1 LISTANIARLLA
13 FACPAAA
20 RRTSKAQNT
29 LSVAM
34 HGCPRRQQQHENR
47 HTEIGQPCCLTAF
60 LKNSFVP
67 RRIALLTV
75 CQRKDTLPASYKL
88 YVA

>member
-34 HGCPRRQQQHENR
+34 HGCPRRLQQHENR

-60 LKNSFVP
+60 LQSNQSSFHQIAERENS
-67 RRIALLTV
+67 
-75 CQRKDTLPASYKL
+75 LPL
-88 YVA
+88 R